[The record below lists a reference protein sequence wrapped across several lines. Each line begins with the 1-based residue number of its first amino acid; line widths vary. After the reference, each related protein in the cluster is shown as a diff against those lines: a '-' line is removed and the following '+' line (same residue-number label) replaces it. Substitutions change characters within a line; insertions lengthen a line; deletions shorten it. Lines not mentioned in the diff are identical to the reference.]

1 MNLNFLNNT
10 LNLVYHPLDQ
20 FEMIVLFFH
29 WSGIAMPVGPAV
41 ITNLTV
47 ILLLNVFL
55 FRVLFSS
62 IFDRGNFNVWEF
74 LMIEIY
80 DLVKSIVR
88 SNTSL
93 KRNQECSFLI

>member
-1 MNLNFLNNT
+1 
-10 LNLVYHPLDQ
+10 
-20 FEMIVLFFH
+20 
-29 WSGIAMPVGPAV
+29 MPVGPAV

-55 FRVLFSS
+55 FRMLLAA
-62 IFDRGNFNVWEF
+62 IFDRGTFNVWEF
-74 LMIEIY
+74 LLLEIY

-93 KRNQECSFLI
+93 KRNQYFSLFFFFYFVIF